1 MFEVLSIETLI
12 AFVTASVVLSLV
24 PGPDNLFV
32 MSHSALKGWRIGF
45 YTTLGLC
52 TGLIGHTVLVAIGV
66 SVIFQTSAI
75 AFNGLKIVGAC
86 YLLYLAW
93 LSVQNKELN
102 LGGTDRDSTN
112 RSYYFTGVIMN
123 LTNPKVA
130 LFFLVFLPQFVNT
143 SNDNVTIQ
151 IFLLGLLFILSA
163 LCVFTSIA
171 YLASFLEDI
180 LKKSKTVNKN
190 LNILAALVYFALAIN
205 LFFVPGRQ
213 NIFE

>member
-1 MFEVLSIETLI
+1 MFELLSAETII

-32 MSHSALKGWRIGF
+32 MTHSALKGWRIGF

-75 AFNGLKIVGAC
+75 AFNGLKIIGAC

-93 LSVQNKELN
+93 LSLQNKELN
-102 LGGTDRDSTN
+102 LGGNSNDNAN
-112 RSYYFTGVIMN
+112 RSYYLTGVIMN

-143 SNDNVTIQ
+143 GNDNFTLQ
-151 IFLLGLLFILSA
+151 IFSLGVLFILSA

-171 YLASFLEDI
+171 YLASLLEDI

-190 LNILAALVYFALAIN
+190 LNILAALVYFALAFNI
-205 LFFVPGRQ
+205 FFVTW
-213 NIFE
+213 

>member
-1 MFEVLSIETLI
+1 MFEVLSIETII

-32 MSHSALKGWRIGF
+32 MSRSALKGWRIGF

-52 TGLIGHTVLVAIGV
+52 TGLIGHTILVAIGV

-75 AFNGLKIVGAC
+75 AFNGLKIIGAC

-102 LGGTDRDSTN
+102 LGGTDKNNTN
-112 RSYYFTGVIMN
+112 RSYYFAGVIMN

-130 LFFLVFLPQFVNT
+130 FFFLVFLPQFVNT

-180 LKKSKTVNKN
+180 LKKSKRVNKN
-190 LNILAALVYFALAIN
+190 LNLLAALIYITLAIN
-205 LFFVPGRQ
+205 LFFVTW
-213 NIFE
+213 

>member
-1 MFEVLSIETLI
+1 MFEILSTETII

-24 PGPDNLFV
+24 PGPDNIFV
-32 MSHSALKGWRIGF
+32 MSHSALKGWKIGF

-52 TGLIGHTVLVAIGV
+52 TGLIAHTVLVAIGV

-75 AFNGLKIVGAC
+75 AFNGLKIIGAF

-102 LGGTDRDSTN
+102 LGGTDKDSTN

-143 SNDNVTIQ
+143 SNDNVSIQ
-151 IFLLGLLFILSA
+151 ICLLGLLFILSA

-180 LKKSKTVNKN
+180 LKQSKTVNKN
-190 LNILAALVYFALAIN
+190 LNILAALIYFALAIN
-205 LFFVPGRQ
+205 LFFVT
-213 NIFE
+213 F

>member
-1 MFEVLSIETLI
+1 MFEILSTETII

-24 PGPDNLFV
+24 PGPDNIFV

-45 YTTLGLC
+45 YITLGLC
-52 TGLIGHTVLVAIGV
+52 TGLIGHTVLIAIGV
-66 SVIFQTSAI
+66 SVIFQTSAV
-75 AFNGLKIVGAC
+75 AFNGLKIIGAF

-102 LGGTDRDSTN
+102 LGGTDKDSTN
-112 RSYYFTGVIMN
+112 RSYYLTGVIMN

-143 SNDNVTIQ
+143 SNDNVSIQ
-151 IFLLGLLFILSA
+151 ISLLGLLFILSA

-171 YLASFLEDI
+171 YLASFLEGF

-190 LNILAALVYFALAIN
+190 LNILAALIYFALAIN
-205 LFFVPGRQ
+205 LFFVTW
-213 NIFE
+213 

>member
-45 YTTLGLC
+45 YITLGLC
-52 TGLIGHTVLVAIGV
+52 TGLIVHTVLVAIGV

-123 LTNPKVA
+123 LANPKVA

-190 LNILAALVYFALAIN
+190 LNILAALIYFALAIN
-205 LFFVPGRQ
+205 LFFVTW
-213 NIFE
+213 

>member
-1 MFEVLSIETLI
+1 MFEVLSIETII
-12 AFVTASVVLSLV
+12 AFITASVVLSLV

-45 YTTLGLC
+45 YITLGLC

-75 AFNGLKIVGAC
+75 AFNGLKIIGAC

-102 LGGTDRDSTN
+102 LGGTDKDSTN
-112 RSYYFTGVIMN
+112 RSYYLTGVIMN

-143 SNDNVTIQ
+143 SNDNVSIQ
-151 IFLLGLLFILSA
+151 ICLLGLLFILSA

-180 LKKSKTVNKN
+180 LKQSKAVNKN
-190 LNILAALVYFALAIN
+190 LNILAALIYFTLAIN
-205 LFFVPGRQ
+205 LFFVT
-213 NIFE
+213 F

>member
-1 MFEVLSIETLI
+1 MFELLSTETII

-32 MSHSALKGWRIGF
+32 MTHSALKGWRIGF

-75 AFNGLKIVGAC
+75 AFNGLKIIGAC

-93 LSVQNKELN
+93 LSIQNKELN
-102 LGGTDRDSTN
+102 LGSNGNDNTN
-112 RSYYFTGVIMN
+112 RSYYLTGVIMN

-143 SNDNVTIQ
+143 SNDNVTLQ
-151 IFLLGLLFILSA
+151 IFILGLLFILSA
-163 LCVFTSIA
+163 LCVFTLIA
-171 YLASFLEDI
+171 YLASFLENF

-190 LNILAALVYFALAIN
+190 LNILAALVYFALAFN
-205 LFFVPGRQ
+205 LFFVTW
-213 NIFE
+213 

>member
-1 MFEVLSIETLI
+1 MFEILSTETII

-24 PGPDNLFV
+24 PGPDNIFV

-75 AFNGLKIVGAC
+75 AFNGLKIIGAF

-102 LGGTDRDSTN
+102 LGGTDKDSTN
-112 RSYYFTGVIMN
+112 RSYYLIGVIMN

-130 LFFLVFLPQFVNT
+130 LFFLVFLPQFVNS
-143 SNDNVTIQ
+143 SNDNVSIQ

-190 LNILAALVYFALAIN
+190 LNILAALIYFALAIN
-205 LFFVPGRQ
+205 LFFV
-213 NIFE
+213 NF

>member
-1 MFEVLSIETLI
+1 MFEVLSIETII

-45 YTTLGLC
+45 YITLGLC
-52 TGLIGHTVLVAIGV
+52 TGLIGHTILVAIGV

-75 AFNGLKIVGAC
+75 AFNGLKIIGAC

-102 LGGTDRDSTN
+102 LGGTDKNNTN

-143 SNDNVTIQ
+143 GNDNVTIQ

-163 LCVFTSIA
+163 LCVFSLIA
-171 YLASFLEDI
+171 YLASFLENF

-190 LNILAALVYFALAIN
+190 LNLLAALVYFALAFN
-205 LFFVPGRQ
+205 LFFVTW
-213 NIFE
+213 

>member
-1 MFEVLSIETLI
+1 MFEILSTETII

-24 PGPDNLFV
+24 PGPDNIFV
-32 MSHSALKGWRIGF
+32 MSHSALKGWKIGF

-75 AFNGLKIVGAC
+75 AFNGLKIIGAF

-102 LGGTDRDSTN
+102 LGGTDKDSTN
-112 RSYYFTGVIMN
+112 RSYYLTGVIMN

-143 SNDNVTIQ
+143 SNDNVSIQ
-151 IFLLGLLFILSA
+151 ISLLGLLFILSA

-180 LKKSKTVNKN
+180 LKQSKTVNKN
-190 LNILAALVYFALAIN
+190 LNILAALIYFALAIN
-205 LFFVPGRQ
+205 LFFVT
-213 NIFE
+213 F

>member
-1 MFEVLSIETLI
+1 MFEVLSIETII

-45 YTTLGLC
+45 YITLGLC
-52 TGLIGHTVLVAIGV
+52 TGLVGHTILVAIGV
-66 SVIFQTSAI
+66 SVIFQTSVI
-75 AFNGLKIVGAC
+75 AFNGLKIIGAC

-102 LGGTDRDSTN
+102 LGGTDKNNTN
-112 RSYYFTGVIMN
+112 RSYYFIGVIMN

-171 YLASFLEDI
+171 YLAGFLEDI
-180 LKKSKTVNKN
+180 LKKSKKVNKSLN
-190 LNILAALVYFALAIN
+190 LLAALIYITLAIN
-205 LFFVPGRQ
+205 LFFVTW
-213 NIFE
+213 

>member
-1 MFEVLSIETLI
+1 MFEVLSIETII
-12 AFVTASVVLSLV
+12 AIVTASVVLSLV
-24 PGPDNLFV
+24 PGPDNIFV

-45 YTTLGLC
+45 YITLGLC
-52 TGLIGHTVLVAIGV
+52 TGLIGHTVLVSIGV

-75 AFNGLKIVGAC
+75 AFNGLKIIGAC

-93 LSVQNKELN
+93 LSIQNKELN
-102 LGGTDRDSTN
+102 LGGTDKNSTN

-143 SNDNVTIQ
+143 GNNNVTIQ

-171 YLASFLEDI
+171 YLASFLEGI

-190 LNILAALVYFALAIN
+190 LNILAALIYFALAIN
-205 LFFVPGRQ
+205 LFFVTW
-213 NIFE
+213 

>member
-1 MFEVLSIETLI
+1 MFEILSTETII

-24 PGPDNLFV
+24 PGPDNIFV
-32 MSHSALKGWRIGF
+32 MSHSALKGWKIGF

-52 TGLIGHTVLVAIGV
+52 TGLIAHTVLVAIGV

-75 AFNGLKIVGAC
+75 AFNGLKIIGAF

-102 LGGTDRDSTN
+102 LGGTDKDSTN

-143 SNDNVTIQ
+143 SNDNVSIQ
-151 IFLLGLLFILSA
+151 ISLLGLLFILSA

-190 LNILAALVYFALAIN
+190 LNILAASIYFALAIN
-205 LFFVPGRQ
+205 LFFLT
-213 NIFE
+213 F

>member
-1 MFEVLSIETLI
+1 MFEVLSIETII
-12 AFVTASVVLSLV
+12 AFVAASVVLSLV
-24 PGPDNLFV
+24 PGPDNIFV

-45 YTTLGLC
+45 YITLGLC
-52 TGLIGHTVLVAIGV
+52 TGLIGHTVLVSIGV
-66 SVIFQTSAI
+66 SIIFQTSAI
-75 AFNGLKIVGAC
+75 AFNGLKIIGAC

-102 LGGTDRDSTN
+102 LGGTDKNNTN

-171 YLASFLEDI
+171 YLASFLENF

-190 LNILAALVYFALAIN
+190 LNILAAIVYFALAIN
-205 LFFVPGRQ
+205 LFFVTW
-213 NIFE
+213 

>member
-1 MFEVLSIETLI
+1 MFEILSTETII

-24 PGPDNLFV
+24 PGPDNIFV

-75 AFNGLKIVGAC
+75 AFNGLKIIGAF

-102 LGGTDRDSTN
+102 IGGTDKDSTN
-112 RSYYFTGVIMN
+112 RSYYLTGVIMN

-143 SNDNVTIQ
+143 SNDNVSIQ
-151 IFLLGLLFILSA
+151 ICLLGLLFILSA

-180 LKKSKTVNKN
+180 LKQSKTVNKN
-190 LNILAALVYFALAIN
+190 LNILAALIYLALAIN
-205 LFFVPGRQ
+205 LFFVT
-213 NIFE
+213 F

>member
-1 MFEVLSIETLI
+1 MFEILSTETII

-24 PGPDNLFV
+24 PGPDNIFV

-45 YTTLGLC
+45 YITLGLC
-52 TGLIGHTVLVAIGV
+52 TGLIGHTVLIAIGV

-75 AFNGLKIVGAC
+75 AFNGLKIIGAF

-102 LGGTDRDSTN
+102 LGGTDKDSTN
-112 RSYYFTGVIMN
+112 RSYYFTGVVMN

-143 SNDNVTIQ
+143 SNDNVSIQ

-171 YLASFLEDI
+171 YLASFLEDV

-190 LNILAALVYFALAIN
+190 LNILAALIYFALAIN
-205 LFFVPGRQ
+205 LFFVT
-213 NIFE
+213 F

>member
-1 MFEVLSIETLI
+1 MFEVLSIETII
-12 AFVTASVVLSLV
+12 AFIAASVVLSLV
-24 PGPDNLFV
+24 PGPDNIFV

-45 YTTLGLC
+45 YTTFGLC
-52 TGLIGHTVLVAIGV
+52 TGLIGHTVLVSIGV
-66 SVIFQTSAI
+66 SIIFQTSAI
-75 AFNGLKIVGAC
+75 AFNGLKIIGAC

-93 LSVQNKELN
+93 LSIQNKELN
-102 LGGTDRDSTN
+102 LGGTDRNSTN

-130 LFFLVFLPQFVNT
+130 IFFLVFLPQFVNT

-151 IFLLGLLFILSA
+151 IFILGLLFIISA

-171 YLASFLEDI
+171 YLASFLENF

-190 LNILAALVYFALAIN
+190 LNILAALIYFALAIN
-205 LFFVPGRQ
+205 LFFVTW
-213 NIFE
+213 